1 MSQPSAVG
9 FLTQRSRLL
18 QAYKEQGQA
27 VTCRTIP
34 YHSTTYFQGDVVNFA
49 NNAAPGVGYA
59 VFRRNQARTLFNYGV
74 GNQVALGGL
83 GGQTTAT
90 ESDTNLGK
98 ASSTNG
104 AEDFVIEG
112 VGFHQRA
119 ARVAFAPGTGNLYNG
134 IGLPTDP
141 TVLSSLTGDVA
152 VYDPAAI
159 NMPPQVQSP
168 FNLENGI
175 LNALLP
181 LISVS
186 FLFDRKRTEKIGTVD
201 VMPCTSAKS
210 YLRANGEPSQ
220 NNMYRIP
227 EGYLWR
233 RDGQPDSEFTAQL
246 NLDRDLVIP
255 LNGIVPYVTGSAQA
269 TATAPTQIWL
279 EVTMRLFG
287 LAVDLP
293 SAN

>member
-1 MSQPSAVG
+1 MSNQVG
-9 FLTQRSRLL
+9 FMTQRTRLL
-18 QAYKEQGQA
+18 EAYKKADQA
-27 VTCRTIP
+27 ITCRTIP
-34 YHSTTYFQGDVVNFA
+34 YHSTTRFQGDVVNFSGA
-49 NNAAPGVGYA
+49 SSPGNGYV
-59 VFRRNQARTLFNYGV
+59 VFRKNQSRVLFNYGV
-74 GNQVALGGL
+74 GNQVDLGGT
-83 GGQTTAT
+83 GQTTAT
-90 ESDTNLGK
+90 EADTNLGK

-104 AEDFVIEG
+104 AEDFIIEG
-112 VGFHQRA
+112 VGFHSRGK
-119 ARVAFAPGTGNLYNG
+119 RVAYAPGTGNLYVG
-134 IGLPTDP
+134 GVGSVTDP
-141 TVLSSLTGDVA
+141 TVIASLLGDVS

-168 FNLENGI
+168 FNLEDGM
-175 LNALLP
+175 LQALLP

-227 EGYLWR
+227 EGYIWR

-246 NLDRDLVIP
+246 NLERDLVVPI
-255 LNGIVPYVTGSAQA
+255 NGIVPYVTGGTQISPA
-269 TATAPTQIWL
+269 APTTIWV

-287 LAVDLP
+287 LAIDLP
-293 SAN
+293 SSN

>member
-1 MSQPSAVG
+1 MSGPQVG
-9 FLTQRSRLL
+9 FLTQRSRILE
-18 QAYKEQGQA
+18 AYKKAEQA

-34 YHSTTYFQGDVVNFA
+34 YHSTTFFQADVVNFA
-49 NNAAPGVGYA
+49 GAASPGVGYA
-59 VFRRNQARTLFNYGV
+59 VFRKNQARTLFNYGV
-74 GNQVALGGL
+74 GNQVALGGF
-83 GGQTTAT
+83 GGQSTAT
-90 ESDTNLGK
+90 EADTNLGK

-112 VGFHQRA
+112 VGFHQRGV
-119 ARVAFAPGTGNLYNG
+119 RVGFAPGTGNLYVG
-134 IGLPTDP
+134 GVGAPTDP
-141 TVLSSLTGDVA
+141 DVIASLMGDIA

-159 NMPPQVQSP
+159 NAPPQVQSP

-210 YLRANGEPSQ
+210 LLRANGDPTMQ
-220 NNMYRIP
+220 NMYRIP

-246 NLDRDLVIP
+246 NLERPLVVPI
-255 LNGIVPYVTGSAQA
+255 NGIIPYVTGGTQ
-269 TATAPTQIWL
+269 TANAAPTQIWI

-287 LAVDLP
+287 LAIDLP

>member
-1 MSQPSAVG
+1 MIEKVG
-9 FLTQRSRLL
+9 FMTQRTRLL
-18 QAYKEQGQA
+18 EAYKAAGQA
-27 VTCRTIP
+27 ITCRTIP
-34 YHSTTYFQGDVVNFA
+34 YHSTTYFQLDVVNFA
-49 NNAAPGVGYA
+49 GASPGVAYA
-59 VFRRNQARTLFNYGV
+59 IARKNQSRTLFNYGV
-74 GNQVALGGL
+74 GNQVALGGT
-83 GGQTTAT
+83 GQSTAT
-90 ESDTNLGK
+90 EAETNLGK

-112 VGFHQRA
+112 VGFHQRSV
-119 ARVAFAPGTGNLYNG
+119 RVAYAAGTGNLYNG
-134 IGLPTDP
+134 VGAPTDQ
-141 TVLSSLTGDVA
+141 TVLASLVGDVA

-159 NMPPQVQSP
+159 NVPPQVQSP

-246 NLDRDLVIP
+246 NLERDLAIP
-255 LNGIVPYVTGSAQA
+255 INGIVPYVTGSGQVSPA
-269 TATAPTQIWL
+269 APTTIWL

>member
-1 MSQPSAVG
+1 MSKDVG
-9 FLTQRSRLL
+9 FMTQRTRLL
-18 QAYKEQGQA
+18 DAYKKAEQA
-27 VTCRTIP
+27 ITCRTIP
-34 YHSTTYFQGDVVNFA
+34 YHSTTRFQADIVNFA
-49 NNAAPGVGYA
+49 GATPGVAYA
-59 VFRRNQARTLFNYGV
+59 VFRRNQSRTLFNYGV
-74 GNQVALGGL
+74 GNQVDLGGL

-90 ESDTNLGK
+90 EADTNMGK

-112 VGFHQRA
+112 VGFHQRGV
-119 ARVAFAPGTGNLYNG
+119 RVAYAAGTGNLYNNTG
-134 IGLPTDP
+134 VPTDP
-141 TVLSSLTGDVA
+141 TVLASLNGDVD

-159 NMPPQVQSP
+159 NVPPQVQSP

-175 LNALLP
+175 LNAILP

-210 YLRANGEPSQ
+210 YLRANGEPSM

-246 NLDRDLVIP
+246 NLERDLVVPI
-255 LNGIVPYVTGSAQA
+255 NGIVPYVTGATNPSAPV
-269 TATAPTQIWL
+269 TMWL

>member
-1 MSQPSAVG
+1 MSKAVG
-9 FLTQRSRLL
+9 FTTQRSCLL
-18 QAYKEQGQA
+18 DAYKEAGQA
-27 VTCRTIP
+27 ITCRTIP
-34 YHSTTYFQGDVVNFA
+34 YHSTTYFQLDVVNFSA
-49 NNAAPGVGYA
+49 GVSPGTGYA
-59 VFRRNQARTLFNYGV
+59 VARKNQSRTLFNYGV
-74 GNQVALGGL
+74 GNQVSLGGL

-90 ESDTNLGK
+90 EADTNLGK
-98 ASSTNG
+98 PSSTNG

-112 VGFHQRA
+112 VGFHARNWRA
-119 ARVAFAPGTGNLYNG
+119 AYAPGTGNLYG
-134 IGLPTDP
+134 GADRPTDA

-152 VYDPAAI
+152 MYDPAAS
-159 NMPPQVQSP
+159 NLPPQVQSP

-175 LNALLP
+175 FQSLLP
-181 LISVS
+181 LISIS

-210 YLRANGEPSQ
+210 YLRANGEPSM

-246 NLDRDLVIP
+246 NLERDLVVPI
-255 LNGIVPYVTGSAQA
+255 NGILPYVQGA
-269 TATAPTQIWL
+269 TTPAAPVTIWI

-293 SAN
+293 SSN

>member
-1 MSQPSAVG
+1 MSGQVG

-18 QAYKEQGQA
+18 EAYKAAGQA

-34 YHSTTYFQGDVVNFA
+34 YHSTTYFQADIVNYA
-49 NNAAPGVGYA
+49 GAAPGVGYA
-59 VFRRNQARTLFNYGV
+59 VFRKNQSRTLFNYGV

-83 GGQTTAT
+83 GGQSTAT
-90 ESDTNLGK
+90 EADTNLGK

-112 VGFHQRA
+112 VGFHQRGVRCA
-119 ARVAFAPGTGNLYNG
+119 YAPGTGNLYVG
-134 IGLPTDP
+134 TGVPTDADVVASLNGDIP
-141 TVLSSLTGDVA
+141 T
-152 VYDPAAI
+152 YDPAAI
-159 NMPPQVQSP
+159 NVPPQVQSP

-246 NLDRDLVIP
+246 NLERPLVVP
-255 LNGIVPYVTGSAQA
+255 LNGIIPYVTGSGQLPSA
-269 TATAPTQIWL
+269 APTQIWL

>member
-1 MSQPSAVG
+1 MAGQVG
-9 FLTQRSRLL
+9 FMTQRTRLL
-18 QAYKEQGQA
+18 DAYKAAGQA
-27 VTCRTIP
+27 ITCRTIP
-34 YHSTTYFQGDVVNFA
+34 YHSTTRFQLDVVNFA
-49 NNAAPGVGYA
+49 GATPGVAYA
-59 VFRRNQARTLFNYGV
+59 VARKNQSRTLFNYGV
-74 GNQVALGGL
+74 GNQVDLGGL

-90 ESDTNLGK
+90 EADTNLGK

-112 VGFHQRA
+112 VGFHQRGM
-119 ARVAFAPGTGNLYNG
+119 RVAFAAGTGNLYQGVG
-134 IGLPTDP
+134 IPTDP
-141 TVLSSLTGDVA
+141 TVLSSLTGDIDI
-152 VYDPAAI
+152 YDPAAI
-159 NMPPQVQSP
+159 NMPPQGQSP

-175 LNALLP
+175 FNAILP

-210 YLRANGEPSQ
+210 YLRANGEPSM

-246 NLDRDLVIP
+246 NLERDLVIP
-255 LNGIVPYVTGSAQA
+255 INGIVPYVTGSGQVTPA
-269 TATAPTQIWL
+269 APTTIWI